1 MNKLGQ
7 HTMMATQTPEGK
19 FHVDL
24 PEVDAVLKK
33 RMATAIKSELIE
45 HFSCPA
51 VSGYALTEFEA
62 QLIAGGVI
70 QRLQK

>member
-7 HTMMATQTPEGK
+7 TTQTPDGK
-19 FHVDL
+19 FHIGTTNSML
-24 PEVDAVLKK
+24 A
-33 RMATAIKSELIE
+33 AAIKSELTE

-62 QLIAGGVI
+62 QLIAGGII
-70 QRLQK
+70 QRLKN